1 MADNRENLIAQL
13 NLVTAPR
20 LENGKLHRVNKVP
33 DVKVQTE
40 DGPHT
45 PQEVAWFLENDRWER
60 NVLITCGTQYCSTH
74 VNLTLSPPAAGKLEA
89 EDDEVLELV
98 QRTSV
103 TLADLYR
110 KGRARGVIAARSEY
124 R

>member
-1 MADNRENLIAQL
+1 MAENKENLLAQL
-13 NLVTAPR
+13 NLVTTAKV
-20 LENGKLHRVNKVP
+20 ENGRLHRVRTVP
-33 DVKVQTE
+33 GVRIHTS
-40 DGPHT
+40 DGEHT
-45 PQEVAWFLENDRWER
+45 PEEVTWFLENDRWER
-60 NVLITCGTQYCSTH
+60 DVVSYCGTTFCSSH
-74 VNLTLSPPAAGKLEA
+74 VNLGDAEAARMEA

-110 KGRARGVIAARSEY
+110 KGRAKGVIAARSTY